1 MQKCPVQLRHHCPV
15 APIYAHK
22 LIEAEKK
29 SIELFGNESI
39 HFINMLK
46 NLGAV
51 ETVKKLISKKPSS
64 AFLALNRINRLNL
77 TVEGVIIE
85 NPELH
90 PLFTEAEI
98 KKAKNRINHY

>member
-1 MQKCPVQLRHHCPV
+1 MESLEDQLH
-15 APIYAHK
+15 HK